1 MSPGDVRHAER
12 FAGTLS
18 LSLAELARDAT
29 IAQIHGQTLLR
40 TLVDKHGME
49 AVREAAMAAHG
60 FEVWAPSAQ
69 PPPDNPSLPAAMR
82 HEGIA
87 AVVGTDPDDT
97 PIVATS
103 TPFDHTTIAK
113 IRRAL
118 PSARLVYATAGDIM
132 AIAPP
137 PTRTSVGFQA
147 GIDSLVAPRI
157 ASRERAAATDPV
169 EPLAGQVAGGAMTE
183 ILDQLFAT
191 AVAARAS
198 DIHVDPFVDTDSG
211 QSGMQ
216 VRFRVDGRLVV
227 QHQLSR
233 TGEDGPDIAAAIAR
247 GLQMGGG
254 VDVASVGS
262 IDFQAG
268 RVLSNSARVDAR
280 VHVHPCTVL
289 TAEGRRESRKT
300 VIRILDRKL
309 RQLDDLGLSPELLA
323 HWRAVANDRGGLTL
337 VTGPTG
343 SGKTTLV
350 FSTLAEIVSPE
361 IAAHSIE
368 DPIEYHLPNITQEE
382 VTSPDLS
389 TRTARMTK
397 ALHDLR
403 RQDADLVF
411 IGEIRDRQSMALA
424 FDLASSGIQVLATAH
439 ASSALHAVQRLLEWD
454 VEPFLVAS
462 TLRAVL
468 NVRLVRR
475 LCDTCKIPVD
485 HSSGDIL
492 WPNTLFGRP
501 LPSSGWRAN
510 PAGCPACRLTGAA
523 GRFAVGELLRLNGV
537 SVATIRDPI
546 ALARIGD
553 SMVSIANDAV
563 AAVARGHADVESV
576 VTQLGSADAA
586 LFGEP
591 EELIDD

>member
-1 MSPGDVRHAER
+1 MSPGSVGRTER
-12 FAGTLS
+12 FAGALS
-18 LSLAELARDAT
+18 LTLAELARDAT
-29 IAQIHGQTLLR
+29 IAQLHGQTLLR
-40 TLVDKHGME
+40 MLVDKHGME

-60 FEVWAPSAQ
+60 FEVWAPSTQ
-69 PPPDNPSLPAAMR
+69 PPPDNPALPAAMR
-82 HEGIA
+82 DDGIA
-87 AVVGTDPDDT
+87 VVVGTDPDDT

-103 TPFDHTTIAK
+103 TPFHHTTIVK

-118 PSARLVYATAGDIM
+118 PSARLVYATASDIK

-137 PTRTSVGFQA
+137 PTRTTGGFQA
-147 GIDSLVAPRI
+147 RIDSLVAPR
-157 ASRERAAATDPV
+157 AANLSRSAAA
-169 EPLAGQVAGGAMTE
+169 EPIQPFNQVAGKEMSE
-183 ILDQLFAT
+183 LLDQLFAA
-191 AVAARAS
+191 AVAVHAS
-198 DIHVDPFVDTDSG
+198 DIHVDPFVDTDSNKA
-211 QSGMQ
+211 GML

-227 QHQLSR
+227 QDQLSR
-233 TGEDGPDIAAAIAR
+233 TGEDGPEIAATIAR
-247 GLQMGGG
+247 GLQMAAG
-254 VDVASVGS
+254 VDIASVES
-262 IDFQAG
+262 NDFQAG
-268 RVLSNSARVDAR
+268 RVLANSSRVDAR

-289 TAEGRRESRKT
+289 TADGRRESRKT

-309 RQLDDLGLSPELLA
+309 RRLDDLGLSPELLA
-323 HWRAVANDRGGLTL
+323 RWRSVANDRGGLTL

-350 FSTLAEIVSPE
+350 FSTLAEIVSPAL
-361 IAAHSIE
+361 AAHSIE

-411 IGEIRDRQSMALA
+411 VGEIRDRQSMALA

-475 LCDTCKIPVD
+475 LCSTCKMPVD
-485 HSSGDIL
+485 HSNGDTL
-492 WPNTLFGRP
+492 WPKNLFGRP
-501 LPSSGWRAN
+501 LPDSGWRAN
-510 PAGCPACRLTGAA
+510 PAGCPSCRLTGSA

-537 SVATIRDPI
+537 SVATVRDPT

-553 SMVSIANDAV
+553 SMVAIADDAV

-576 VTQLGSADAA
+576 VAQLGSADAA

-591 EELIDD
+591 EVPIDD